1 MQRFILQGSI
11 YYTQYRKC
19 GKPACSTCS
28 SRAKRGHGPYW
39 YRRDSNTG
47 KVHYIGK
54 NLPEGISTTRDARR
68 ELRTKAA
75 VLSDTLRRQ
84 QAALRSFIGGET
96 LSDDDITI
104 LTAFELQDGIL

>member
-1 MQRFILQGSI
+1 MQRFVLQGSI

-54 NLPEGISTTRDARR
+54 RLPEGIVSTHDARR
-68 ELRTKAA
+68 LLRPRAA
-75 VLSDTLRRQ
+75 GISDTLRRQ
-84 QAALRSFIGGET
+84 QAALRSFIDGGALT
-96 LSDDDITI
+96 DDDIKI
-104 LTAFELQDGIL
+104 LTAFDLQDGIL